1 MAKKKH
7 WAWTKSKRAKQIFS
21 VCRWLHIY
29 LSTALFS
36 LLIVFC
42 ITGIVL
48 NHPGWLSDKGE
59 AGEKTLFLPDNLVES
74 LGTNDTPPV
83 EEIRRYIEKQ
93 TGLREPRKIDMDL
106 ELGEITFDYSLPAGY
121 AFITVFTDD
130 AEVIMDYE
138 TGNLWAVLNDLH
150 KGRHTGPYWSW
161 VIDLS
166 AAFMIVFAITG
177 LIILLQVGKRRATGL
192 VLIVLG
198 TAFPWLI
205 YIALVPGIN

>member
-1 MAKKKH
+1 MAKKKL

-42 ITGIVL
+42 FTGILL
-48 NHPGWLSDKGE
+48 NHPNWLSNNTE
-59 AGEKTLFLPDNLVES
+59 AGEKTLSLPADIVES
-74 LGTNDTPPV
+74 LDGNETPPV
-83 EEIRRYIEKQ
+83 EQIRRYIEKQ

-106 ELGEITFDYSLPAGY
+106 ELGEITFDYPLPAGY
-121 AFITVFTDD
+121 AFVTVFTNG
-130 AEVIMDYE
+130 AEVVMEYE
-138 TGNLWAVLNDLH
+138 KGNLWAILNDLH

-177 LIILLQVGKRRATGL
+177 LAILLQVGKRRAMGL
-192 VLIVLG
+192 ILVVSG
-198 TAFPWLI
+198 TLFPWLI
-205 YIALVPGIN
+205 YVTLVPGID

>member
-1 MAKKKH
+1 MAKKKF
-7 WAWTKSKRAKQIFS
+7 WAWTKSKSAKQIFS
-21 VCRWLHIY
+21 ICRWLHIY

-42 ITGIVL
+42 FTGILL
-48 NHPGWLSDKGE
+48 NHPGWLSGKTE
-59 AGEKTLFLPDNLVES
+59 AGEKNISLPANLVES
-74 LGTNDTPPV
+74 LAANDTPPV
-83 EEIRRYIEKQ
+83 EEIRRYIEQ
-93 TGLREPRKIDMDL
+93 ETGLREPRKIDMDL
-106 ELGEITFDYSLPAGY
+106 ELGEITFDYPLPAGY
-121 AFITVFTDD
+121 AFITVLTGD

-150 KGRHTGPYWSW
+150 KGRHTGPFWSW

-177 LIILLQVGKRRATGL
+177 LVILLQVGKRRIMGL
-192 VLIVLG
+192 ILVMLG